1 MRRLAGL
8 AVVAVLAGCQALPVV
23 ETTST
28 SATTTSTTTTTSSTT
43 TTTLQPV
50 VATGR
55 VVDGGGRPIPGVS
68 VAFVESVTTTGADG
82 GFEVEAS
89 RAGPIV
95 LTKAGLTTVE
105 AEWSG
110 APLEQVMSPSTIRGI
125 RVGAG
130 AAGSDEHFQRLIDLA
145 TVTSV
150 NAFVFD
156 TKQEGGQVLYDTRVQ
171 QAHDIGAVDVWYDA
185 AERISRAEAAG
196 LYTITR
202 IVALE
207 DAFWVRAHPE
217 EKMAGPWADPTGPGI
232 RRYVTDLA
240 VEACELGF
248 DEIQLDYVRY
258 AAGSTASVTG
268 QLSLS
273 QEDRVANVA
282 SLIEEVRAAVSP
294 LGCALSADI
303 FGIVVSVRNDQGLG
317 QRPEELSPHLEAVSP
332 MVYPSHYSDG
342 WLGYPDPNARPYE
355 VTARALDDALPRVN
369 GGAVLRPWLQAFSW
383 SPSQIREAIRAA
395 EERGVGWMLW
405 NVGSSFDPAAIPT
418 DEELGG

>member
-1 MRRLAGL
+1 MRRASAPPSAASPDSPPSTRSWCCSPSSPWSPSWGPDPGASSRRAG
-8 AVVAVLAGCQALPVV
+8 GRRRPGWLPGAPCRRDH
-23 ETTST
+23 EH
-28 SATTTSTTTTTSSTT
+28 
-43 TTTLQPV
+43 Q
-50 VATGR
+50 R
-55 VVDGGGRPIPGVS
+55 HDDEHDHHHVVDDHHDAAAGRGHRTGGGRGGRPIPGVS

-82 GFEVEAS
+82 GFGVEAS

-105 AEWSG
+105 ARWSG

-217 EKMAGPWADPTGPGI
+217 EKMAGPWADPTGAGI

-282 SLIEEVRAAVSP
+282 SLIEEVRAA
-294 LGCALSADI
+294 
-303 FGIVVSVRNDQGLG
+303 
-317 QRPEELSPHLEAVSP
+317 
-332 MVYPSHYSDG
+332 
-342 WLGYPDPNARPYE
+342 
-355 VTARALDDALPRVN
+355 
-369 GGAVLRPWLQAFSW
+369 
-383 SPSQIREAIRAA
+383 
-395 EERGVGWMLW
+395 
-405 NVGSSFDPAAIPT
+405 
-418 DEELGG
+418 

>member
-28 SATTTSTTTTTSSTT
+28 IATTPSTTTITSSTT
-43 TTTLQPV
+43 TTTLPPV

-68 VAFVESVTTTGADG
+68 VAFGESITTTGADG

-105 AEWSG
+105 ARWSG

-130 AAGSDEHFQRLIDLA
+130 AAGSDEHFRRLIDLA

-185 AERISRAEAAG
+185 A
-196 LYTITR
+196 
-202 IVALE
+202 
-207 DAFWVRAHPE
+207 
-217 EKMAGPWADPTGPGI
+217 
-232 RRYVTDLA
+232 
-240 VEACELGF
+240 
-248 DEIQLDYVRY
+248 
-258 AAGSTASVTG
+258 
-268 QLSLS
+268 
-273 QEDRVANVA
+273 
-282 SLIEEVRAAVSP
+282 
-294 LGCALSADI
+294 
-303 FGIVVSVRNDQGLG
+303 
-317 QRPEELSPHLEAVSP
+317 
-332 MVYPSHYSDG
+332 
-342 WLGYPDPNARPYE
+342 
-355 VTARALDDALPRVN
+355 
-369 GGAVLRPWLQAFSW
+369 
-383 SPSQIREAIRAA
+383 
-395 EERGVGWMLW
+395 
-405 NVGSSFDPAAIPT
+405 
-418 DEELGG
+418 